1 MTVRLQMGAFFVP
14 SQAVR
19 ILFTGGQDTF
29 SQVVR
34 IRLTKENF
42 LIMINVKYENDCD
55 EEEYAQRRRQRG
67 LQLLREVRVYLC
79 GR

>member
-1 MTVRLQMGAFFVP
+1 MTVRLQMGAFFVS

-42 LIMINVKYENDCD
+42 LIMINVKYEKTVTKRSTHNGTD
-55 EEEYAQRRRQRG
+55 
-67 LQLLREVRVYLC
+67 REDFIC
-79 GR
+79 

>member
-1 MTVRLQMGAFFVP
+1 MTVRLQMVAFFVS

-42 LIMINVKYENDCD
+42 LIMINVKYEKTVTKRSTHNGTD
-55 EEEYAQRRRQRG
+55 
-67 LQLLREVRVYLC
+67 REDFSC
-79 GR
+79 

>member
-1 MTVRLQMGAFFVP
+1 MTVRLQKGAFFVS

-29 SQVVR
+29 SQAVR

-42 LIMINVKYENDCD
+42 LIMINVKYEKTVTKRSTHNGTD
-55 EEEYAQRRRQRG
+55 
-67 LQLLREVRVYLC
+67 REDFSC
-79 GR
+79 

>member
-1 MTVRLQMGAFFVP
+1 MTVRLQKGAFFVP

-29 SQVVR
+29 SQAVR

-42 LIMINVKYENDCD
+42 LIMINVKYEKTMTKRSTHNGTD
-55 EEEYAQRRRQRG
+55 
-67 LQLLREVRVYLC
+67 REDFSC
-79 GR
+79 

>member
-14 SQAVR
+14 SQ
-19 ILFTGGQDTF
+19 T
-29 SQVVR
+29 VR
-34 IRLTKENF
+34 IRLTKDNF
-42 LIMINVKYENDCD
+42 LIMINGKYENDCD